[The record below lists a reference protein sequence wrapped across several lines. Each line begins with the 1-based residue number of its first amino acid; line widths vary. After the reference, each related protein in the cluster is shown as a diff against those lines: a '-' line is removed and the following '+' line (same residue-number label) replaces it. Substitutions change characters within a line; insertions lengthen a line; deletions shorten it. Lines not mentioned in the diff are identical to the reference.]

1 MAKWASALS
10 CRRLRAA
17 VFAVSLLAV
26 ASGGLAGQDEKR
38 EVKPGSG
45 RPAFAEADAVR
56 VLDQLRRGL
65 ESNDSSRF
73 LQTFDAKR
81 MPGYA
86 AFRDQVAEFFGRY
99 DAFVVRYHLTQIA
112 MDGGFGAVLADFEFD
127 ATAPRWSVP
136 ECAATRC
143 NCGWFAGGMAK
154 QLEDCRPVAAGVGG
168 VGNAGVG

>member
-38 EVKPGSG
+38 EVKPGSE

-127 ATAPRWSVP
+127 ARPRDGVTPNVRRRVQLRLVCGWDAKQWKIVDLAPR
-136 ECAATRC
+136 
-143 NCGWFAGGMAK
+143 GWV
-154 QLEDCRPVAAGVGG
+154 E
-168 VGNAGVG
+168 